1 MTVPKFGA
9 NVRYKGVIVRKT
21 KSVLMALA
29 ALVVS
34 PPTLAQ
40 DVVAPA
46 AAPAPSASQSTQAL
60 FDAASKA
67 LAEERWAD
75 ALAGY
80 DILEARMEKARSARS
95 LAIVRA
101 RRGRALIEL
110 GHQQEAMVALENALA
125 SLPDADVTLREDRA
139 LTMVSIAQVRMAELD
154 YTDALALFSEAEA
167 LIDAPSVKAQ
177 LLFYRIQAETFTDPE
192 MALRTIDAAETFF
205 NTHAPGNKT
214 IAGQL
219 AQARGRALLNLGRN
233 AEARRELARAVT
245 LFGGLTRKVNWL
257 DLKARGD
264 AAIAALLAGDRVEAQ
279 KYIAYTGAGRFDAEF
294 ARAGD
299 IETIPCDPK
308 AGIGPDDVAVIEI
321 GIGGDGVIRRVEP
334 VYASKPGPMA
344 LAFARAAFGWSW
356 QPESI
361 EKIGTLFLLSTRLEM
376 RCSTAAERPSATSF
390 LFDALYQEFE
400 SRKLAEIDV
409 TARSAAE
416 ALPLLRAELA
426 KRVQLYGE
434 SSPQLLP
441 LLASIATNG
450 AAQERERSAT
460 LQRAIAISAAERFSP
475 AARAALELTWTG
487 ADGQRVSY
495 ALRERNLRKLLERQD
510 FADDPVARSSIA
522 IAAFDSIAGHQR
534 VESGEP
540 LLRSVI
546 DDKRLP
552 ERHPLRIAA
561 LVRLSAIEA
570 QRNNLTAAQAA
581 FEQTGLDAQQCA
593 VVDAKATVTSTG
605 SIRYPPEALGW
616 SFEGWTINELDVDSE
631 GRPVKPRSVIAYPPF
646 VFSGAS
652 AKMLNNFRFTQS
664 FRPAGGLGCGGLRQ
678 TFRFSVAN

>member
-1 MTVPKFGA
+1 M
-9 NVRYKGVIVRKT
+9 IVRRT
-21 KSVLMALA
+21 KSVLLALA

-34 PPTLAQ
+34 PPALAQ

-46 AAPAPSASQSTQAL
+46 TAPVPSASQSTQAL

-67 LAEERWAD
+67 LIEERWAD

-80 DILEARMEKARSARS
+80 DILEARMEKSRSARS

-110 GHQQEAMVALENALA
+110 GRQQEAMVALENALA
-125 SLPDADVTLREDRA
+125 SLPESDATLREDRA

-154 YTDALALFSEAEA
+154 YAGAIALFSEAEA

-205 NTHAPGNKT
+205 NTRAPGSKT
-214 IAGQL
+214 IAGQI

-233 AEARRELARAVT
+233 AEARTELARAVS
-245 LFGGLTRKVNWL
+245 LFGGLTAKVNWL

-264 AAIAALLAGDRVEAQ
+264 AAIAALLAGDRVKARE
-279 KYIAYTGAGRFDAEF
+279 YLAYTGAGRFDAGF
-294 ARAGD
+294 AMAGD
-299 IETIPCDPK
+299 IDTIPCDPK

-321 GIGGDGVIRRVEP
+321 GIGADGAIKRVEP
-334 VYASKPGPMA
+334 VYGSKPGPMA
-344 LAFARAAFGWSW
+344 LAFARAAYGWSW
-356 QPESI
+356 RSESI
-361 EKIGTLFLLSTRLEM
+361 KKIDTLFLLSTRLEM
-376 RCSTAAERPSATSF
+376 RCSTAAVRPSATSF
-390 LFDALYQEFE
+390 LSDALYEEFVT
-400 SRKLAEIDV
+400 RKLAGIDL
-409 TARSAAE
+409 TARSEAE
-416 ALPLLRAELA
+416 ALPLLRVELA
-426 KRVQLYGE
+426 KRQKQYGE

-441 LLASIATNG
+441 LLALLATNS
-450 AAQERERSAT
+450 AAQERERSAI
-460 LQRAIAISAAERFSP
+460 LQRAIAIAAAERFSP
-475 AARAALELTWTG
+475 AARAALELMQTG
-487 ADGQRVSY
+487 AGSKRVY
-495 ALRERNLRKLLERQD
+495 NAFYERSLRKLLEQQD

-522 IAAFDSIAGHQR
+522 IAAFDSIAGRQR
-534 VESGEP
+534 AERGEP

-561 LVRLSAIEA
+561 LVRLAAIDA
-570 QRNNLTAAQAA
+570 GRKNLAAAQAA

-605 SIRYPPEALGW
+605 ALRYPPEALGW
-616 SFEGWTINELDVDSE
+616 SFEGWTINELDVDAE

-646 VFSGAS
+646 VFSGSS
-652 AKMLNNFRFTQS
+652 AKMLSNFRFTQS

-678 TFRFSVAN
+678 TFRFQVRN